1 MPQRSENTAGIEH
14 SYGNCS
20 QEVENLLHLLE
31 MLICLISNSITIA
44 ILWLSH
50 KEFSCNK
57 KLQELQEA
65 CVQSLG
71 QEDPLE
77 EEMATHSSIL
87 A

>member
-1 MPQRSENTAGIEH
+1 MPQRSENPAGIEH

-20 QEVENLLHLLE
+20 QEVADLLHLLE
-31 MLICLISNSITIA
+31 MLICLMSNSVTIA

-50 KEFSCNK
+50 KEFSCNSPAIK
-57 KLQELQEA
+57 QEA

-77 EEMATHSSIL
+77 EEMVTHSSIL